1 MAYRRNFRKT
11 YEFLKEIFK
20 DDEEYQRKRTIFE
33 ILDRQ
38 VRKIMEKQDKE
49 FYLSSLLISNSY
61 RAMFLPS
68 LEKIEK
74 KIEELKKSGQEKEA
88 KKLNRILQELP
99 IETGA
104 VTKGLWEEMEI
115 LEVRPIYIVS
125 EKFFDAILDY
135 IGFDDEFEDFFIKNK
150 YVLWNFYNENQK
162 INKLFKI
169 YQFLKLHEIA
179 GHLRSDDLKK
189 KFSKLYPQLSNI
201 VHDLRIHALKEGI
214 VFPSLYKEF
223 VEFFK
228 NGIYAH
234 TFRQTMLYFDVLY
247 DLIKNKIYD
256 PEDAYNHIND
266 KFKSF
271 FVDENEIIK
280 LLATIDFDKLKN
292 EDPQDLIK
300 EIDNL
305 IKDYLE
311 YYFYK
316 DVINKDNFS
325 LERLPLEII
334 EDFLNKFRDYTKNK
348 GASPYTYKFEKI
360 FEKLA
365 ELNKYLKG
373 EGGGN
378 GKGRGRGKEKGR

>member
-150 YVLWNFYNENQK
+150 YRIWTYYNENQK

-169 YQFLKLHEIA
+169 YQFLKLHEIV

-373 EGGGN
+373 EGGGKN
-378 GKGRGRGKEKGR
+378 GKRKGKGG